1 MTIKVTVSRVYR
13 GVSYS
18 IEANFHRVESADLM
32 GRLMRKAEAFIDR
45 MLEKVED
52 E

>member
-1 MTIKVTVSRVYR
+1 MH
-13 GVSYS
+13 
-18 IEANFHRVESADLM
+18 EVESVDLM